1 MENLVIEKGIAFF
14 AQDFSDAMSI
24 DKLKINLTPT
34 DVDNIK
40 NAMELVNNNKF
51 INSINI
57 DLDGSVEYLNDDDED
72 IESWKIDVERLVVY
86 NNSVYYYAQNKWHS
100 GDQIES
106 DCITLDD
113 LGIVLTA

>member
-1 MENLVIEKGIAFF
+1 MENLVIEKGIAFHSMEY
-14 AQDFSDAMSI
+14 SDSMEI

-40 NAMELVNNNKF
+40 NAMELVKNNKF

-57 DLDGSVEYLNDDDED
+57 DLNGNVEYLDDNDVDV
-72 IESWKIDVERLVVY
+72 ESWENDVERLVVY
-86 NNSVYYYAQNKWHS
+86 NDSVYYYAQNEGHS

>member
-1 MENLVIEKGIAFF
+1 MKNLVIEKGIAFF

-34 DVDNIK
+34 DIDNIK
-40 NAMELVNNNKF
+40 NAMELVKNNKF
-51 INSINI
+51 INSINV
-57 DLDGSVEYLNDDDED
+57 DLNGHVEYLNENGGEFENW
-72 IESWKIDVERLVVY
+72 IIDVERLVVY

-113 LGIVLTA
+113 LGIVLV

>member
-86 NNSVYYYAQNKWHS
+86 NNSVYYYAQNKGHS